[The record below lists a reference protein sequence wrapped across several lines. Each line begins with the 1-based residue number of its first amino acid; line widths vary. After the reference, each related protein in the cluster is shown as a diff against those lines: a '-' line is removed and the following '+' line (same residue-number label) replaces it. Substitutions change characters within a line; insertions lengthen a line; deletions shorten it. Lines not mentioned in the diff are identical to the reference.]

1 MCEGSVFKCF
11 ELLVDLILTGLWRYL
26 FDGSS
31 LMLKSPTNCWMSS
44 LAVYSIFFGL
54 RLTSDLRLDSFMVI
68 LLLEGKF
75 WFDLADVARLK
86 NLFLLFEVDF
96 CEFFEQLLT
105 CDFLSDLLE
114 R

>member
-1 MCEGSVFKCF
+1 
-11 ELLVDLILTGLWRYL
+11 LVDLILAGLLRYL

-31 LMLKSPTNCWMSS
+31 FMLKSPANCWMSS
-44 LAVYSIFFGL
+44 FTVYWMFLGF
-54 RLTSDLRLDSFMVI
+54 RLNIDLRFTSLMMIFV
-68 LLLEGKF
+68 LEGKF

-96 CEFFEQLLT
+96 CEFLEQLLT